1 MRLGETDTP
10 ESVKGS
16 RVRFTDFVT
25 EPNDADIAAVV
36 WEVTAEAETVNVDEV
51 LPAGIVTDAGTATD
65 GTALR
70 SDTAAPPLEAGPL
83 SVTVPVEVPM
93 PAIVAGLSVRPVRI
107 GAVTVRLAVADEPFA
122 DAVIVAE
129 VADETVAV

>member
-1 MRLGETDTP
+1 MGDTATP

-83 SVTVPVEVPM
+83 SVTVPIEVPP
-93 PAIVAGLSVRPVRI
+93 PARVVGFSVTAVRT
-107 GAVTVRLAVADEPFA
+107 GAVTVRLAEADEPLA
-122 DAVIVAE
+122 SAV
-129 VADETVAV
+129 TVAVVGEDTADV